1 PPGAGVA
8 PLLTAVDAALAR
20 EPRHALTY
28 FAAPRPFTA
37 LTLHN
42 LHRQTNVT
50 DLAARVFGGAL
61 YALDVRSDCTAVST
75 ILFKEAFANIAQTVS
90 FRAEDAR
97 DFYFHATRG
106 SLRIHDR
113 DIAVTPAQ
121 DHDPAPPHPPS
132 SSPHPASPDI
142 PHPPHHDIPPGPLPG
157 DDTRSVAVRM
167 FNHPLLVPT
176 RAKLR
181 ADFGRFGEIERVW
194 YHPCVACTPTS
205 PSRAR
210 TTRSTRS
217 STLPS
222 RAPST
227 RSATCASRRTRVG
240 ACGGRWSG
248 R

>member
-1 PPGAGVA
+1 MVPVHVAYWPDPCELPPGAGVA

-20 EPRHALTY
+20 EPRHALT
-28 FAAPRPFTA
+28 
-37 LTLHN
+37 
-42 LHRQTNVT
+42 
-50 DLAARVFGGAL
+50 
-61 YALDVRSDCTAVST
+61 T

-142 PHPPHHDIPPGPLPG
+142 PHPPHHVIPPGPLPG
-157 DDTRSVAVRM
+157 DDTRSVAVRV
-167 FNHPLLVPT
+167 FNHPLLVLT

-205 PSRAR
+205 PSRAQ

-222 RAPST
+222 RAPTT
-227 RSATCASRRTRVG
+227 RALMAAEQARDRPLGVRSMRIAGLRALALAVHTDTGADTGSRLKGEDEAG
-240 ACGGRWSG
+240 ARAV
-248 R
+248 